1 MQTKQRY
8 TLGKSERLK
17 SRKAIEQLFSGGKSF
32 AVFPFKVIYGFEN
45 WQITPLCAAF
55 SVSKRHFKKA
65 TDRNRVKRLMR
76 EAWRLQK
83 NTLQNELSSQQ
94 QKLSVFLIY
103 TGNTLPD
110 YTLLF
115 EKTAAIL
122 KKLQKLA
129 NEKTAAGT

>member
-1 MQTKQRY
+1 
-8 TLGKSERLK
+8 
-17 SRKAIEQLFSGGKSF
+17 
-32 AVFPFKVIYGFEN
+32 
-45 WQITPLCAAF
+45 
-55 SVSKRHFKKA
+55 
-65 TDRNRVKRLMR
+65 MR